1 MLSTKDGFGISGGGC
16 EHAPRALDLAPACSP
31 SDPAP
36 FRADGNT
43 LALASGTLLSVYSYE
58 GKDGLHHVE

>member
-1 MLSTKDGFGISGGGC
+1 MSTR
-16 EHAPRALDLAPACSP
+16 RALYVDLALAFSP